1 MSLEN
6 PLATNRACVTGTDT
20 VLKGAVDAKVRRLV
34 YAASSSA
41 YGDQP
46 TSSKRETDLPQPL
59 SPYAAAKLAGEYYL
73 QAFYHSF
80 GLETVGL
87 RYFNVFGPR
96 QDPDSPYSAV
106 IPIFVTRLLSG
117 KPPVIYGDGL
127 QSRDFTFVA
136 NVVKGNLLASEK
148 TGVAGRII
156 NLADGRQTTLL
167 RLIEL
172 LNDMLGTQTKID
184 FQPARIGDV
193 RESLA
198 DVSLARKL
206 LDYQPQVNLEEGL
219 KLTIDYYRHLA
230 QASMR

>member
-1 MSLEN
+1 
-6 PLATNRACVTGTDT
+6 
-20 VLKGAVDAKVRRLV
+20 
-34 YAASSSA
+34 
-41 YGDQP
+41 
-46 TSSKRETDLPQPL
+46 
-59 SPYAAAKLAGEYYL
+59 
-73 QAFYHSF
+73 
-80 GLETVGL
+80 
-87 RYFNVFGPR
+87 
-96 QDPDSPYSAV
+96 
-106 IPIFVTRLLSG
+106 
-117 KPPVIYGDGL
+117 
-127 QSRDFTFVA
+127 
-136 NVVKGNLLASEK
+136 LASEK